1 MIKLFSSNKI
11 IISILFLPIL
21 LCLAGIDYYQGTEII
36 QEVQQGSSLSSLM
49 LAPFYSLPVL
59 YQYMFSALLIF
70 VQLILLIV
78 ISNKHQLQKSTNLL
92 VGLFFVIFLA
102 FIPQPLVIN
111 GSLIAN
117 FFIIGSID
125 QVLDSYKKHK
135 AFGNIINAGFF
146 IGIASLFNPVLIF
159 LLIWAYIAILQLR
172 SFKLA
177 ERILLLIATLLPY
190 YLLGVWMLFK
200 GNLTSYF
207 NSSFFEPFYITKLS
221 TLSQKEIIG
230 LIMILTA
237 AVVLIINFRNYLVKR
252 SMVVQR
258 KISSLFFFF
267 VFSLFLFLFEGF
279 TSLNLIIL
287 LALPMSVFSSILAQ
301 NANPKWA
308 ELITL
313 LLVINILCL
322 RVEFILAIFGL
333 N

>member
-11 IISILFLPIL
+11 IISILFIPIL

-36 QEVQQGSSLSSLM
+36 QEIPQGNSLSSFI
-49 LAPFYSLPVL
+49 LAPFYKLPIL
-59 YQYMFSALLIF
+59 YQYIFSTTLIF
-70 VQLILLIV
+70 VQLITLIV

-102 FIPQPLVIN
+102 FTPQPLIIN

-135 AFGNIINAGFF
+135 AFSNIVNAGFF
-146 IGIASLFNPVLIF
+146 IGIASLFNPILIF
-159 LLIWAYIAILQLR
+159 LSIWAYIGILQLR
-172 SFKLA
+172 SFKIA
-177 ERILLLIATLLPY
+177 ERILLIVATFLPY
-190 YLLGVWMLFK
+190 YLLGTWTFFK

-207 NSSFFEPFYITKLS
+207 NSSFFEPFHLTNLS
-221 TLSQKEIIG
+221 AISQKELIG

-237 AVVLIINFRNYLVKR
+237 AVVLLFNFRNYMIKR

-267 VFSLFLFLFEGF
+267 AFSLLLFLFEGF
-279 TSLNLIIL
+279 TSVNLIII
-287 LALPMSVFSSILAQ
+287 LAMPMAIFSSILAQ

-308 ELITL
+308 ELIAL
-313 LLVINILCL
+313 LLIVNILCL